1 MSGKSIIFAGGT
13 GTGKT
18 TLIKQRL
25 DNINKDALHLYD
37 VNGEYKKYYTK
48 PFTDF
53 ETFSKQARKL
63 RNALVVYEEATIFLS
78 NKGSNEDIRDVLVRK
93 RHTNCTIFFVF
104 HSLRTIPRWVFDLS
118 NFVVLFHTNDSEKSV
133 NSRFDN
139 DLFTE
144 CFMRVQAG
152 AKKNPHHHEIFSIY

>member
-18 TLIKQRL
+18 TMIKERL
-25 DNINKDALHLYD
+25 AKVHKESIHLYD
-37 VNGEYKKYYTK
+37 VNSEYKKFYTK

-53 ETFSKQARKL
+53 ETFANQSRKL
-63 RNALVVYEEATIFLS
+63 KNALIVYEEATIFLD
-78 NKGSNEDIRDVLVRK
+78 NKGSNTAVRDVLVRK

-118 NFVVLFHTNDSEKSV
+118 NFVVLFKTNDSEKSV
-133 NSRFDN
+133 NARFDN
-139 DLFTE
+139 DLFTD
-144 CFMRVQAG
+144 CFLRVQSG
-152 AKKNPHHHEIFSIY
+152 ARTNPHHHEIFSIY